1 MGGVKVELQNNKGF
15 SLVEVLVSIVIL
27 AILFVTAMN
36 TFATVT
42 KVNAKTSKDQKAST
56 LAQNILESLDTMSL
70 EDTIN
75 QFHGTDFKIISSN
88 LNDGANGYYNLQNN
102 SYGEYMISDSK
113 YKPATPAYLTT
124 PNRTSY
130 YLAIE
135 NVKDRGT
142 SFDVMIK
149 LDTST
154 YSDSKY
160 DKTMNNYEMPN
171 LMKLDASKVTIVDL
185 KNDYDSIAY
194 TNFISQYLGFLGG
207 LATPVDPASSLSDDI
222 KYATKKLITLD
233 ILKDNLTSSLN
244 VKCNV
249 GYSAKIG
256 SGSLEKTYTDSTSVF
271 NGSTLIPE
279 GATID
284 GNVYF
289 FYTPSMF
296 TGNDVIKI
304 NNNGTKI
311 NFYLVNQKSN
321 LATNINVTTNDT
333 NSGVSTI
340 FTNYQ
345 GTLIN
350 SVAASNKNLYTLQNK
365 NHRIYDISVSV
376 YPEGTL
382 ATQVLDKAYVTFQS
396 AKEN

>member
-1 MGGVKVELQNNKGF
+1 M
-15 SLVEVLVSIVIL
+15 
-27 AILFVTAMN
+27 
-36 TFATVT
+36 
-42 KVNAKTSKDQKAST
+42 
-56 LAQNILESLDTMSL
+56 
-70 EDTIN
+70 
-75 QFHGTDFKIISSN
+75 
-88 LNDGANGYYNLQNN
+88 
-102 SYGEYMISDSK
+102 
-113 YKPATPAYLTT
+113 
-124 PNRTSY
+124 
-130 YLAIE
+130 
-135 NVKDRGT
+135 
-142 SFDVMIK
+142 
-149 LDTST
+149 
-154 YSDSKY
+154 
-160 DKTMNNYEMPN
+160 
-171 LMKLDASKVTIVDL
+171 
-185 KNDYDSIAY
+185 
-194 TNFISQYLGFLGG
+194 
-207 LATPVDPASSLSDDI
+207 
-222 KYATKKLITLD
+222 D